1 VIQRSLGWAAAFAAL
16 AIPAMAFSTAQRA
29 TAQQP
34 APEQTKT
41 GPANADLAKVDLA
54 EVDLAKV
61 DLGKAVFA
69 EKCSHCHGPNMVN
82 SGTITPDLRRF
93 PNDNSRFVTTVKQGK
108 NNRMPPWGDILNDD
122 DIANLWAYVS
132 SRRSE

>member
-1 VIQRSLGWAAAFAAL
+1 VTQGRFGWAAAFAAL
-16 AIPAMAFSTAQRA
+16 AITAMAFSTAQRA
-29 TAQQP
+29 TAQQ
-34 APEQTKT
+34 AASEQAKTEQTKT
-41 GPANADLAKVDLA
+41 EQANTDQ
-54 EVDLAKV
+54 AKV
-61 DLGKAVFA
+61 DLGKAIFA

-93 PNDNSRFVTTVKQGK
+93 PDDNPRFVATVKQGK

-132 SRRSE
+132 SRRAQ